1 MKVAFLILHYNEIM
15 LTQKA
20 IESIIKMKGDRCIV
34 IVDNCSPNG
43 SGKRLVDR
51 YCSNQNDHNSQHYGN
66 EATEIYS
73 TRFEDVDL
81 HIILNQEN
89 GGFSKGNNLGYRYI
103 KKYLNVDFIV
113 ALNNDISF
121 PQRDF
126 IYILDDIYKKDIFYL
141 AGPDVFTPHI
151 RSHISPIAPK
161 VRGEKEIDAMI
172 EINNDRVSQTGY
184 WLSFSTFFRYVQEK
198 YQNTKI
204 LKLYNRIRKS
214 QYSAALPFDEVAHG
228 CVLNG
233 ACLIFD
239 SRYIAEYDVLFD
251 EMTFLYAEEDFLTY
265 RLSTGGKEI
274 RYCPELKVDHV
285 GEGSAGYT
293 KMNYS
298 KYIEKI
304 KKTSAVVNDALL
316 TYKNYIT

>member
-1 MKVAFLILHYNEIM
+1 MKVAFLILHYNEIA

-20 IESIIKMKGDRCIV
+20 IESIKNMKGDRSV
-34 IVDNCSPNG
+34 VVVDNCSPNG
-43 SGKRLVDR
+43 SGKRLVDI
-51 YCSNQNDHNSQHYGN
+51 YGASKHDYNSQPN
-66 EATEIYS
+66 DNKTVAFYS
-73 TRFEDVDL
+73 SRLEDVDL

-103 KKYLNVDFIV
+103 KQNLDVDFVV

-121 PQRDF
+121 PQSDF
-126 IYILDDIYKKDIFYL
+126 IEVLDGIYTNDRFYL
-141 AGPDVFTPHI
+141 AGPDVYTPHI
-151 RSHISPIAPK
+151 RSHISPIAK
-161 VRGEKEIDAMI
+161 NVRGVKEIDSMI
-172 EINNDRVSQTGY
+172 KINNDRISQAGY
-184 WLSFSTFFRYVQEK
+184 GLSLSTLFRYIQEK

-204 LKLYNRIRKS
+204 LQFYNRLRKS
-214 QYSAALPFDEVAHG
+214 QYSAALPYNEVAYG

-239 SRYIAEYDVLFD
+239 SRYVDEYDVLF
-251 EMTFLYAEEDFLTY
+251 EEKTFLYAEEDFLTF
-265 RLSTGGKEI
+265 RLSKDEKVI

-298 KYIEKI
+298 RYIEKI
-304 KKTSAVVNDALL
+304 KKTSKVVNESLL
-316 TYKNYIT
+316 VYRNYIK